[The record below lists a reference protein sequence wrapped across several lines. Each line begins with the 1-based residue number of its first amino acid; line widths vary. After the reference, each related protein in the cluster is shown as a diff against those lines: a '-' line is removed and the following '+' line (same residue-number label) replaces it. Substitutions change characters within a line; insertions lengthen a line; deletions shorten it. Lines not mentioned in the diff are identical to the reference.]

1 MPLKDSS
8 AFPENFPDPKL
19 PAAIEVDEMLT
30 RIKHSHGH
38 YYKVMNLEVW
48 ALVETLDQLFPGAW
62 GRFMANR
69 QLAVKQFLQ
78 RKGDLNGSVET
89 AEDVEEKALR
99 LRSVT
104 GSVRLSDR
112 PKEEE
117 GTSTTLSDRSKEEE
131 GTSTSLSDR
140 SKEEECTSTSLS
152 DRPKEEEG
160 TSTSLSDR
168 SNTLSDRP
176 NTLSDRSN
184 TLSDRSEEA

>member
-1 MPLKDSS
+1 MPLEESS

-69 QLAVKQFLQ
+69 QVALKQFLQ
-78 RKGDLNGSVET
+78 RKGDLNGSVE

-104 GSVRLSDR
+104 GSV
-112 PKEEE
+112 
-117 GTSTTLSDRSKEEE
+117 T
-131 GTSTSLSDR
+131 
-140 SKEEECTSTSLS
+140 LS

-176 NTLSDRSN
+176 KEEEGTSTSLSDRSNTLSDRQKEEEGTSTSLSDRSN